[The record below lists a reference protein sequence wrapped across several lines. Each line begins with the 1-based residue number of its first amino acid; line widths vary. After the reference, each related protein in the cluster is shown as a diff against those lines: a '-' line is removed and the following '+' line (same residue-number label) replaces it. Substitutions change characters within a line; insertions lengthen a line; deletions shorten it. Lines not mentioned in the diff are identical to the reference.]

1 MTISRSSKKLTALAV
16 LPFAAVLA
24 LSGCGSDD
32 DSNADGGASNVN
44 IEPVEAEAAPS
55 EASVEPTEATP
66 DTPAA
71 DGEATKT
78 TFTQSQNGVEMTL
91 IYTAVGDRVIKQTT
105 QNVIDYQAAGFADKA
120 QAQEILDPMLDQS
133 SGIEGY
139 DQSIEYGETSAVEEV
154 SVDYQVV
161 DMSDLEGLPGFEG
174 SGNMGVADFISLS
187 ESRKL
192 LEQQGFTEVE

>member
-1 MTISRSSKKLTALAV
+1 MKITRSSKKLAALAV

-32 DSNADGGASNVN
+32 DSNAGGDASNVN
-44 IEPVEAEAAPS
+44 IEPRETEAAS
-55 EASVEPTEATP
+55 SDASVEPAEATP
-66 DTPAA
+66 ETPAA
-71 DGEATKT
+71 NGEGTETA
-78 TFTQSQNGVEMTL
+78 FTQTQNGVEMTL
-91 IYTAVGDRVIKQTT
+91 TYTSVGDRVIKQTT
-105 QNVIDYQAAGFADKA
+105 QNVIDYAAAGFADKA
-120 QAQEILDPMLDQS
+120 EAQEILDPMIGEG

-154 SVDYQVV
+154 TVDYDVV
-161 DMSDLEGLPGFEG
+161 DMSELNGIPGFEG
-174 SGNMGVADFISLS
+174 SENMGAADFVSLS